1 MSTKINRSLIEIIAN
16 SSIQA
21 TVRCIRSAGGRMNKE
36 EEMATY
42 GVAEIAKVGGT
53 PELRSGGNVDLD

>member
-1 MSTKINRSLIEIIAN
+1 
-16 SSIQA
+16 
-21 TVRCIRSAGGRMNKE
+21 MNKE